1 MSSGCSFF
9 CANNVNEID
18 EDILQEVGIILEKG
32 EIECIN
38 GHLFSIDLKKLT
50 FKWQV
55 LIM

>member
-1 MSSGCSFF
+1 MSRGSSFF
-9 CANNVNEID
+9 CANNINEID
-18 EDILQEVGIILEKG
+18 EDIFQEVGMILEKG